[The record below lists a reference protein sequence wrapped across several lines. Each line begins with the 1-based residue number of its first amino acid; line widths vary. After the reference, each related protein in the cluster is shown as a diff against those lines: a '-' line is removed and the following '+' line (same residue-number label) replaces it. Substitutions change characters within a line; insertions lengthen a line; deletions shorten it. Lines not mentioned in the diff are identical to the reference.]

1 MIILLV
7 HLKLPP
13 CRWRSNHLGT
23 TPQVLL
29 SFGGEKRHLD
39 QESSWVARATRA
51 RPHRGPLPFRCSVD
65 RHVPKPVSPRP
76 DRAETVRSCVRR
88 PCGAARV
95 LGWITRRGRS
105 VDLSFCYEVTG
116 CCTGH
121 EKVTFQGDWFWG
133 VLGSKVY
140 RRKLMKLQRG
150 TDVACSILF
159 LLTREC
165 PARVVPGTICARQKA
180 VNIVVNGTSLY
191 LL

>member
-29 SFGGEKRHLD
+29 SFGVKKDILTRSHPG
-39 QESSWVARATRA
+39 SSGHKGTTSPWTTSVPMLGGPTRSEAGFAATGPCGDRAE
-51 RPHRGPLPFRCSVD
+51 L
-65 RHVPKPVSPRP
+65 
-76 DRAETVRSCVRR
+76 RAETVRSCPSSR
-88 PCGAARV
+88 
-95 LGWITRRGRS
+95 LITRRGRS